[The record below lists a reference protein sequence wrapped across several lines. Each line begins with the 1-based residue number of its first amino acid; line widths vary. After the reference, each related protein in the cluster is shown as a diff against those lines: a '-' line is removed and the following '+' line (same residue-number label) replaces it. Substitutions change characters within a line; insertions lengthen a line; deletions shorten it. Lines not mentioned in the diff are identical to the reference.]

1 LDGGLNNMQRN
12 RAYTTKKVAV
22 NTINPGLWTIAI
34 LLKRVALKSNFQ
46 IVNKTHLQI
55 LSVLFDKI

>member
-46 IVNKTHLQI
+46 IVNKTH
-55 LSVLFDKI
+55 